1 MKPRTMDLF
10 WRTASW
16 LSGLT
21 VSASVMFLIG
31 FLLWQGIHALSPAL
45 FFGDTAWQDALFGRK
60 PVFEGIWPAVVGTL
74 SLVVLASLI
83 AVPIGVAAGIYLSE
97 YATIRQRRWIGS
109 LVDLLSATPSIV
121 MGLFG
126 FTLILLLRR
135 TMLPNAQTGL
145 MLAAACIALIVL
157 PYLIATTRASL
168 QGIPEESRLLGASLG
183 LTKWQHIRHTLIPLS
198 AKGILGGVVLAIGR
212 AAEDTAVI
220 LMTGVMARAGMPR
233 NLWDKFEAL
242 PFQVYYLAAEHR
254 NAAELA
260 QGFGTALVLLIV
272 TAALFGFSYWIER
285 QAARRWD
292 SG

>member
-1 MKPRTMDLF
+1 MKRAVDLC
-10 WRTASW
+10 WKTASL

-21 VSASVMFLIG
+21 VSASVLFLTG
-31 FLLWQGIHALSPAL
+31 FLLWQGVSAVSPVL
-45 FFGDTAWQDALFGRK
+45 FFGDTAWLDALFGRK
-60 PVFEGIWPAVVGTL
+60 PVFDGIWPAIVGTL
-74 SLVVLASLI
+74 SLVMLASLV
-83 AVPIGVAAGIYLSE
+83 ALPIGVAAGIYLSE
-97 YATIRQRRWIGS
+97 YASSRQRRWIGS

-135 TMLPNAQTGL
+135 TMFPHAQTGL

-157 PYLIATTRASL
+157 PCLIATTQASL
-168 QGIPEESRLLGASLG
+168 QGIPQESRLLGASLG
-183 LTKWQHIRHTLIPLS
+183 MSKWQHIRHTLIPLS
-198 AKGILGGVVLAIGR
+198 AKGILGGVVLAVGR

-220 LMTGVMARAGMPR
+220 LLTGVMARAGIPR

-242 PFQVYYLAAEHR
+242 PFRVYYLAAEHR
-254 NAAELA
+254 DAAELA
-260 QGFGTALVLLIV
+260 QGFGTALVLLMV
-272 TAALFGFSYWIER
+272 TAALFGISHWIER

>member
-1 MKPRTMDLF
+1 MKRMVDLF
-10 WRTASW
+10 WIAASW
-16 LSGLT
+16 LSGLI
-21 VSASVMFLIG
+21 VSASVVFLIG
-31 FLLWQGIHALSPAL
+31 FLLWRGVQAVSLGL

-60 PVFEGIWPAVVGTL
+60 PVFDGIWPAVVGTL
-74 SLVVLASLI
+74 SLVMLASLV

-97 YATIRQRRWIGS
+97 YAGARQRRWIGS

-126 FTLILLLRR
+126 FTLILLLRK
-135 TMLPNAQTGL
+135 TMFPNAQTGL
-145 MLAAACIALIVL
+145 MLAAGCIALIVL
-157 PYLIATTRASL
+157 PYLIATTQASL

-220 LMTGVMARAGMPR
+220 LLTGVMARAGMPR
-233 NLWDKFEAL
+233 NLWDKFEAI
-242 PFQVYYLAAEHR
+242 PFHVYYLAAEHR
-254 NAAELA
+254 DAAELA
-260 QGFGTALVLLIV
+260 QGFGTALVLLMV

-285 QAARRWD
+285 RAARGWD
-292 SG
+292 SA